1 MTRPP
6 WKLRRRAIFGSMI
19 FGGCIVAYV
28 EAMKKAGTVTDRNA
42 IRDALAS
49 LDKETFYG
57 RIKFTAQGDGDPV
70 LLGPM
75 VIQRQKGEVVVVY
88 PTEAAAAAPVYP
100 APAWQDRT

>member
-1 MTRPP
+1 M
-6 WKLRRRAIFGSMI
+6 
-19 FGGCIVAYV
+19 
-28 EAMKKAGTVTDRNA
+28 TDRNA

-49 LDKETFYG
+49 LDLETFYG

-75 VIQRQKGEVVVVY
+75 VIQRQKNQVTVVY
-88 PTEAAAAAPVYP
+88 PKEAASAPVIYP